1 MPIDRINTN
10 AVDVTFNS
18 KVIKAEMFYIANM
31 DIYASTAKFST
42 AALREWQTAKVTP
55 EPSARNQLST
65 AT

>member
-1 MPIDRINTN
+1 MPLDSVNAN
-10 AVDVTFNS
+10 AVNVKFNS
-18 KVIKAEMFYIANM
+18 KVIKAENFYITSM
-31 DIYASTAKFST
+31 DIFATAKFST